1 MVVTVDAG
9 PPLMGKGGQSRSG
22 GRAPGRVV
30 DESER
35 AVEQQPRREVV
46 VGDVVELTVSDLPG
60 AGYRWEV
67 PAVPPGLTLVEGEWV
82 QDEPPPGVGAG
93 RARVLRLRADQ
104 AGEYVVRLELRRP
117 WEAVPARVSEVPVS
131 VTAAGRSD

>member
-1 MVVTVDAG
+1 
-9 PPLMGKGGQSRSG
+9 
-22 GRAPGRVV
+22 V

-35 AVEQQPRREVV
+35 AVDRQPRREVA

-67 PAVPPGLTLVEGEWV
+67 PALPPGLSVVEDEWV
-82 QDEPPPGVGAG
+82 QPDPPPGVGAG
-93 RARVLRLRADQ
+93 RAHVLRIRADQ

-131 VTAAGRSD
+131 VTAPARS

>member
-1 MVVTVDAG
+1 M
-9 PPLMGKGGQSRSG
+9 
-22 GRAPGRVV
+22 

-35 AVEQQPRREVV
+35 AVEREPRREVV
-46 VGDVVELTVSDLPG
+46 EGDVVEVPVTDLPG

-67 PAVPPGLTLVEGEWV
+67 RQVPPGLTVLEDEWA
-82 QDEPPPGVGAG
+82 QPDPPPAVGAG
-93 RARVLRLRADQ
+93 RARLLRLRADQ

-131 VTAAGRSD
+131 VTAAGRP

>member
-1 MVVTVDAG
+1 M
-9 PPLMGKGGQSRSG
+9 
-22 GRAPGRVV
+22 

-35 AVEQQPRREVV
+35 AVEQEPGREVAE
-46 VGDVVELTVSDLPG
+46 GDVVEVTVSDLPG

-67 PAVPPGLTLVEGEWV
+67 PAVPPGLTVVDDDWV
-82 QDEPPPGVGAG
+82 QPDPPSGVGAG
-93 RARVLRLRADQ
+93 RARVLRIRADR

-131 VTAAGRSD
+131 VRPTTAAAGP

>member
-1 MVVTVDAG
+1 
-9 PPLMGKGGQSRSG
+9 MGKGGQSRGG

-35 AVEQQPRREVV
+35 AVERESRREVT

-67 PAVPPGLTLVEGEWV
+67 PALPPGLAVVEDDWV
-82 QDEPPPGVGAG
+82 QPDPPPGVGAG
-93 RARVLRLRADQ
+93 RARVLRIRADRT
-104 AGEYVVRLELRRP
+104 GEYVVRLELRRP
-117 WEAVPARVSEVPVS
+117 WEAAPARVSEVPVS
-131 VTAAGRSD
+131 VTAPAGP

>member
-1 MVVTVDAG
+1 M
-9 PPLMGKGGQSRSG
+9 
-22 GRAPGRVV
+22 

-35 AVEQQPRREVV
+35 AVEQEPGREVAE
-46 VGDVVELTVSDLPG
+46 GDVVEVTVSDLPG

-67 PAVPPGLTLVEGEWV
+67 PAVPPGLTVVDDDWV
-82 QDEPPPGVGAG
+82 QPDPPPGVGAG
-93 RARVLRLRADQ
+93 RARVLRIRADR

-131 VTAAGRSD
+131 VRPTTAAAGP

>member
-1 MVVTVDAG
+1 M
-9 PPLMGKGGQSRSG
+9 
-22 GRAPGRVV
+22 

-67 PAVPPGLTLVEGEWV
+67 PAVPPGLTVVEDEWV
-82 QDEPPPGVGAG
+82 QRDPLPGVGAG
-93 RARVLRLRADQ
+93 RARVLRLRADL

>member
-1 MVVTVDAG
+1 M
-9 PPLMGKGGQSRSG
+9 
-22 GRAPGRVV
+22 

-82 QDEPPPGVGAG
+82 QDDPPPPM
-93 RARVLRLRADQ
+93 RTRKSAD
-104 AGEYVVRLELRRP
+104 ATLLGTMEWLIH
-117 WEAVPARVSEVPVS
+117 S
-131 VTAAGRSD
+131 